1 MRVMATT
8 RPARNTVGGRRQK
21 LNLLDRSWLLVD
33 RARTPM
39 HVGCLAVLSV
49 PTDASADLVAGM
61 VEQMRQATDYVRPF
75 NLRLRPGRLKSL
87 LPRWEELPADSIDL
101 DYHVRHSILAPPGGE
116 RELGVVVSQLHS
128 RPMDMS
134 RPLWECHVIE
144 GLAGGRFAVYFRVH
158 HATLDGVAL
167 MRRMQRMFSADP
179 AHDLAP
185 VWVARS
191 QRRRR
196 ARDGATGSQ
205 GGGPGAL
212 PGRVAFGL
220 KAARS
225 VAATVA
231 GLEMERQRRRHPGPH
246 GATPFGAQRSILN
259 RRVTE
264 RRRVATESMDVGFV
278 KQVADAAGATVNDV
292 FLTICSAALRRYLA
306 ELGTLPDL
314 DLTAGTPVD
323 LRDSGD
329 GSAGNAFS
337 MMLVNLHTQLVGPV
351 ARMHAVRASAEHAKN
366 KLWELPKV
374 VRDNYGALLLAPY
387 MAQLVLGLGGR
398 GRPPFNVIL
407 SNIRAP
413 DEAMYLGGA
422 RLELCYPMSLVTD
435 GQALSITVLS
445 AGGRFDIGF
454 VGCPDTLPHL
464 QRIALY
470 SAAAL
475 RELAAALDVPAP

>member
-1 MRVMATT
+1 
-8 RPARNTVGGRRQK
+8 
-21 LNLLDRSWLLVD
+21 
-33 RARTPM
+33 M
-39 HVGCLAVLSV
+39 HVGCLAVLSA
-49 PTDASADLVAGM
+49 PTDAPADFVADM
-61 VEQMRQATDYVRPF
+61 VEHMRQATDYVRPF
-75 NLRLRPGRLKSL
+75 DLRLRPGRLKSL

-101 DYHVRHSILAPPGGE
+101 GYHVRHSILAPPGGE
-116 RELGVVVSQLHS
+116 RELGMLVSQLHS

-134 RPLWECHVIE
+134 RPLWECYVIE
-144 GLAGGRFAVYFRVH
+144 NLAGGRFAVYFRVH

-179 AHDLAP
+179 AQDLSP

-196 ARDGATGSQ
+196 ALDGATGSS
-205 GGGPGAL
+205 GGGSGAL
-212 PGRVAFGL
+212 LGKVTSGL

-225 VAATVA
+225 VAATIV
-231 GLEMERQRRRHPGPH
+231 GLEMERQRRRQPGPY

-264 RRRVATESMDVGFV
+264 RRRVTTESMDVGFV
-278 KQVADAAGATVNDV
+278 KRVAEAAGATVNDV

-323 LRDSGD
+323 LRASAD

-337 MMLVNLHTQLVGPV
+337 MMLVNLHTRIAEPV
-351 ARMHAVRASAEHAKN
+351 ARVHAVHASTEHAKN
-366 KLWELPKV
+366 KLWELPEV

-387 MAQLVLGLGGR
+387 MAQLFLGLGGR

-407 SNIRAP
+407 SNIRGP
-413 DEAMYLGGA
+413 DEALFLGGA
-422 RLELCYPMSLVTD
+422 RLELCYPLSLVVD

-445 AGGRFDIGF
+445 AGGRFDIGI
-454 VGCPDTLPHL
+454 VGCPGTLPHL
-464 QRIALY
+464 QRIAVY
-470 SAAAL
+470 SVAAL
-475 RELAAALDVPAP
+475 HELADALDVRPA